1 MQMIV
6 NEHGPGRGILYSA
19 MGVSSGLPPDGSR
32 PLRSRDSIEA
42 SFEAGV
48 PFARIALELLLDLRD
63 LVAECAWR
71 LSEIEAKGP

>member
-1 MQMIV
+1 MQMMLNV
-6 NEHGPGRGILYSA
+6 RRPGEGVLYSA
-19 MGVSSGLPPDGSR
+19 MGVSSGLPPDESR
-32 PLRSRDSIEA
+32 PLRSRNSIEA

-48 PFARIALELLLDLRD
+48 PFAQIALELLLDLRD